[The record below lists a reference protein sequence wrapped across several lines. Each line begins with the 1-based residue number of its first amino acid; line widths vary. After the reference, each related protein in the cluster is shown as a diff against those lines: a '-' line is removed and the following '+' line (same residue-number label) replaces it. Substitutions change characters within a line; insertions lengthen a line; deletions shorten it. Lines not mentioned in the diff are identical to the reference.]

1 VLEELF
7 FAQRSR
13 DLEAVLRGI
22 CMQVPVATT
31 RVVRARA
38 EGGVAKV
45 RRQCELCDDMLIIA
59 FQLALS
65 ILNRLLHTSA

>member
-13 DLEAVLRGI
+13 DLEVLLRGI

-45 RRQCELCDDMLIIA
+45 RRQCDDMLVIA

-65 ILNRLLHTSA
+65 ILNRVLHTSA